1 MNLIVQVHK
10 ISLQNQKVKE
20 NKERHTWLPEDEK
33 RELTLCSSAL

>member
-10 ISLQNQKVKE
+10 IHYRIKKVKE